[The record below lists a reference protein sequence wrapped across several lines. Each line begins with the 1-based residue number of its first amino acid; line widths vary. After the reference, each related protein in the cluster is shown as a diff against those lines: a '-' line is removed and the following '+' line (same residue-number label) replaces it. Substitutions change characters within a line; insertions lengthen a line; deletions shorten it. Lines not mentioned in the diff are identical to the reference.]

1 MKKRYALFFCFT
13 EKTVGFFIGPVL
25 VSIFIFLALS
35 PITLQAQNKTDP
47 ATEKQLKKDAANDFD
62 NNDFANAY
70 SLYSQLLSLYPHDP
84 NYNYRFGACILN
96 NSGDK
101 KKALRYI
108 RYALKQ
114 PAVDNLAYYYLGRV
128 LHLNYQ
134 FAEAQS
140 AYNKYGQI
148 ATPAELKKYPVA
160 RLIEMCTNG
169 QTLLAT
175 SQELDVLRKTPL
187 NFSNFFRAY
196 NMHGNGGSLISEPDE
211 FKSKLDKEK
220 KVANLMYVTPDK
232 SKAFFSSYGGD
243 ETKGKDIYVINK
255 TTDGTWGVPQ
265 NLGTVINTIYDED
278 YPVYDAPRHTLYY
291 SSKGHNSMGGYD
303 IFGSVYNDS
312 TQTWS
317 EPYNLDFP
325 VNTPDDDI
333 LLVPDTSGQTAYFAS
348 SRSSS
353 LGKIDVYKIALHLHP
368 PGSEVI
374 AGTVYKTGGTEGAYA
389 IITVRDSATNNIV
402 AIDTTSAGDGHY
414 SFNLP
419 KGGKYNFTVE
429 DSAHKGQSRSVVL
442 AMEEARIA
450 LKQNIQFDGSGALQI
465 TNLPAETSKDSNS
478 KLALQYIQNEAQMN
492 VNVDTNTIQT
502 LLTKSTPVKPSIA
515 IATATTNNTQNGKT
529 GSPSIVSADTT
540 HINSNTNSTT
550 NAANNSTVATN
561 NATNSG
567 STTSTDSVKL
577 ATLEQ
582 EEQQL
587 NNKAA
592 NAVDYASDKLEQAQ
606 QLQEQA
612 NDIANNPGGNGTT
625 GANNDSIKKLSI
637 ESKTSAKKGME
648 AYQLAAE
655 YKWEAAAKQVEIN
668 KIENTNSSSGTKPPI
683 NNQTANNTNSAVSTT
698 NVRPGDLIRQQ
709 AEQVKRDSSDL
720 AQSNSEASQE
730 ISGLQQKAEEY
741 TVQAGQTS
749 DPQQKAALLQQADD
763 LSKSK
768 QQKQEEA
775 KENSAQLTQLHDE
788 YVWLNAKAQKAD
800 STSIASGNGG
810 NNTITAANPSLQK
823 EINAYAVSNGADTS
837 SAGIAYNNNQGNETA
852 TNENQNPANTNG
864 VRNNSRHTKHTHR
877 RVTIKT
883 SSQSGNIAATNTQA
897 GNTTGNT
904 NSALTQGS
912 NTSITGNPS
921 ITSGNTLNTTTA
933 NSQSNNSSSG
943 NQNTSLTGNDNGSSP
958 TNANNNA
965 TANSQSNNSS
975 SGNQNTSL
983 TGNDN
988 GSSVTNANNNTT
1000 AISQPNNSTGGNQN
1014 TSLTGNDNGTSSIS
1028 GDNTINGSTTNYTNN
1043 YIDSLAYYSKP
1054 NSTLLDSIANTL
1066 SPLKTSN
1073 RVSQNNSVAPSVYS
1087 ATTIQYTDTTAM
1099 RLNQTS
1105 QNYFAAAKLLAES
1118 AQETRNKAKTEKNK
1132 NKSAYLI
1139 KMADSIDVLVLQL
1152 NVKGD
1157 AIIARA
1163 NSDQYSINAN
1173 LISNTGNSQ
1182 PSEIPQN
1189 KIDAAQNM
1197 VKDADYTYVKSTKER
1212 DSANNI
1218 SIPGNK
1224 IRYIESSEKDL
1235 AIAIL
1240 KQQKAAYLYFQADST
1255 QIVNSASSSES
1266 NIRFGYSDFLK
1277 TEGTNSPNIIHVTI
1291 PANSGSS
1298 TVQNSAST
1306 NATTNQNAQ
1315 NTQTANT
1322 NSSSGNNS
1330 SSSSNINNTQSTS
1343 NNSTNTDSTK
1353 NIPVVSS
1360 ANNNTTPV
1368 DSIKNT
1374 PLVSSA
1380 NNNTT
1385 HVDSIKNTPVVSSVN
1400 NNATRVDSIKN
1411 TPLVSS
1417 ANNNTTH
1424 VDSIKNTPLVS
1435 SANNNT
1441 TPVDSIKNTPL
1452 VSSANNNTTHVDSI
1466 KNTPVVSSVNN
1477 NTTHV
1482 DSIKNTPVVS
1492 STTAGTTNNNTST
1505 DNTQATALPETATIL
1520 KNIHKSAYSAAKPIP
1535 IDPPLPT
1542 GVTFGVQ
1549 VGAFRNSIPPN
1560 LFKGFRPII
1569 GLKAAEGYVRYIAG
1583 LFNSFD
1589 LAKDAEG
1596 KIRNLGYPEAFIVA
1610 FYNGQRISVKDAMAK
1625 LGTSGS
1631 PIVATSENTQT
1642 NTTGQVTQPLNQTN
1656 SQATQTITQ
1665 PIDTASLQGVRSV
1678 SVPVIAGNT
1687 IIPSLETL
1695 IDTKKKFIRAVKDTV
1710 PPSAKSI
1717 SDIKGLVY
1725 TVQVGS
1731 FSSHKGFTRLRKIN
1745 QLYSWTDARG
1755 TIKYNSGTYN
1765 STADARA
1772 AKDIIVANTSVK
1784 DAFVTA
1790 YYNGKR
1796 ITIAEAR
1803 NLSSN
1808 GADPVNTSTEN
1819 TATIATPADTSKPAT
1834 SIYKEVD
1841 SSSFALA
1848 SQTKVIYTVRIAT
1861 FTGSLPVDTVNKLL
1875 TYASE
1880 GIEPYKEQTGATA
1893 YYAGKFS
1900 DYAEATI
1907 LLQKFVKGG
1916 FPKAAIMAY
1925 DKGKKISL
1933 QEALT
1938 ITNK

>member
-429 DSAHKGQSRSVVL
+429 DSAHKGQSKSVVL

-943 NQNTSLTGNDNGSSP
+943 NQNTSLTGNDNGSS
-958 TNANNNA
+958 
-965 TANSQSNNSS
+965 
-975 SGNQNTSL
+975 
-983 TGNDN
+983 
-988 GSSVTNANNNTT
+988 VTNANNNTT

-1353 NIPVVSS
+1353 NIPV
-1360 ANNNTTPV
+1360 
-1368 DSIKNT
+1368 
-1374 PLVSSA
+1374 
-1380 NNNTT
+1380 
-1385 HVDSIKNTPVVSSVN
+1385 
-1400 NNATRVDSIKN
+1400 
-1411 TPLVSS
+1411 
-1417 ANNNTTH
+1417 
-1424 VDSIKNTPLVS
+1424 VS

>member
-1400 NNATRVDSIKN
+1400 NN
-1411 TPLVSS
+1411 
-1417 ANNNTTH
+1417 
-1424 VDSIKNTPLVS
+1424 
-1435 SANNNT
+1435 
-1441 TPVDSIKNTPL
+1441 
-1452 VSSANNNTTHVDSI
+1452 
-1466 KNTPVVSSVNN
+1466 
-1477 NTTHV
+1477 TTHV

>member
-429 DSAHKGQSRSVVL
+429 DSAHKGQSKSVVL

-502 LLTKSTPVKPSIA
+502 LLAKSTPVKPSIA

-943 NQNTSLTGNDNGSSP
+943 NQNTSLTGNDNGSS
-958 TNANNNA
+958 
-965 TANSQSNNSS
+965 
-975 SGNQNTSL
+975 
-983 TGNDN
+983 
-988 GSSVTNANNNTT
+988 VTNANNNTT

-1353 NIPVVSS
+1353 NIPV
-1360 ANNNTTPV
+1360 
-1368 DSIKNT
+1368 
-1374 PLVSSA
+1374 
-1380 NNNTT
+1380 
-1385 HVDSIKNTPVVSSVN
+1385 
-1400 NNATRVDSIKN
+1400 
-1411 TPLVSS
+1411 
-1417 ANNNTTH
+1417 
-1424 VDSIKNTPLVS
+1424 VS

>member
-429 DSAHKGQSRSVVL
+429 DSAHKGQSKSVVL

-502 LLTKSTPVKPSIA
+502 LLAKSTPVKPSIA

-943 NQNTSLTGNDNGSSP
+943 NQNTSLTGNDNGSS
-958 TNANNNA
+958 
-965 TANSQSNNSS
+965 
-975 SGNQNTSL
+975 
-983 TGNDN
+983 
-988 GSSVTNANNNTT
+988 VTNANNNTT

-1400 NNATRVDSIKN
+1400 NN
-1411 TPLVSS
+1411 
-1417 ANNNTTH
+1417 TTH
-1424 VDSIKNTPLVS
+1424 VDSIKNTPLIS
-1435 SANNNT
+1435 S
-1441 TPVDSIKNTPL
+1441 V
-1452 VSSANNNTTHVDSI
+1452 NNNTTHVDSI

>member
-429 DSAHKGQSRSVVL
+429 DSAHKGQSKSVVL

-1400 NNATRVDSIKN
+1400 NN
-1411 TPLVSS
+1411 
-1417 ANNNTTH
+1417 
-1424 VDSIKNTPLVS
+1424 
-1435 SANNNT
+1435 
-1441 TPVDSIKNTPL
+1441 
-1452 VSSANNNTTHVDSI
+1452 
-1466 KNTPVVSSVNN
+1466 
-1477 NTTHV
+1477 TTHV